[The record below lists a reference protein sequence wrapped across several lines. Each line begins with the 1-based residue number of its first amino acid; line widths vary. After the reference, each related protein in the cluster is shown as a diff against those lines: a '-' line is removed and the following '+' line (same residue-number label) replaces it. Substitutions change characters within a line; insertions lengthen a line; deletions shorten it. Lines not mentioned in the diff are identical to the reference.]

1 MRTFSHLL
9 PNINKINKNPEDL
22 KEIFKNNVLYI
33 NNSSITREYIEF
45 IRAKD
50 KIKGRRNNKTHKWKD
65 IKFDEH
71 IFPKKKDQLN
81 YIEYGKLCY
90 EEKLINSGI
99 FQLSNKPLISIIV
112 PAFNKQ
118 NILLKSIR
126 SIQNQSVK
134 NIEIII
140 VDDKSTDDSH
150 MIYEYLMSSDPRI
163 RVFYHQNNLGV
174 WRTRIDGFLYSNGKY
189 IIHFDAGDMYEDN
202 YVLEDALKIVEKYD
216 IDSVKMICRII
227 YDYQNLSKTKIPIDI
242 KDNYTKISFRPNI
255 YRYNYKYFKSI
266 GWIWTTLAKSSIY
279 TKCLLFLSTRILNFY
294 KNFWEDQWWKRLV
307 IIVSENLLIY
317 KRFSYLY
324 FKDGNGE
331 GEFKFQSQEQRN
343 RMVQEMLGFLY
354 FELELIPKTNN
365 KAIIVNKLR
374 SLQKNEKINFGC
386 LKTKFYLLDDLL
398 LELINDTYVSSIDK
412 IFLIGLLKES
422 KIKQS
427 NFNESHNII
436 L

>member
-1 MRTFSHLL
+1 MAGNFLL
-9 PNINKINKNPEDL
+9 
-22 KEIFKNNVLYI
+22 F
-33 NNSSITREYIEF
+33 F
-45 IRAKD
+45 I
-50 KIKGRRNNKTHKWKD
+50 
-65 IKFDEH
+65 
-71 IFPKKKDQLN
+71 
-81 YIEYGKLCY
+81 
-90 EEKLINSGI
+90 
-99 FQLSNKPLISIIV
+99 
-112 PAFNKQ
+112 FNKR
-118 NILLKSIR
+118 I
-126 SIQNQSVK
+126 SV
-134 NIEIII
+134 
-140 VDDKSTDDSH
+140 
-150 MIYEYLMSSDPRI
+150 
-163 RVFYHQNNLGV
+163 
-174 WRTRIDGFLYSNGKY
+174 
-189 IIHFDAGDMYEDN
+189 
-202 YVLEDALKIVEKYD
+202 
-216 IDSVKMICRII
+216 
-227 YDYQNLSKTKIPIDI
+227 
-242 KDNYTKISFRPNI
+242 
-255 YRYNYKYFKSI
+255 
-266 GWIWTTLAKSSIY
+266 
-279 TKCLLFLSTRILNFY
+279 
-294 KNFWEDQWWKRLV
+294 V